1 MVSKEEEFLSCDIYS
16 LPKYSS
22 GATVSDFPHFSSST
36 PSQTP
41 TGPLE
46 LVELALARHPNLPM
60 HELRCLT
67 APPRGGGVGWAGGA
81 GGGGGVRAWARPGCG
96 GWPDT
101 AGGTRVR

>member
-67 APPRGGGVGWAGGA
+67 PPPLLSVIQMQAIA
-81 GGGGGVRAWARPGCG
+81 DDDGCLQ
-96 GWPDT
+96 
-101 AGGTRVR
+101 VEILQCK